1 MGFEEV
7 KEFKTYLKIKGFG
20 GFPAVEVELETL
32 ASLIQFIAE
41 AISSGQIELE
51 KREVSVKRWTVELP
65 KLTGEE
71 GGKR

>member
-7 KEFKTYLKIKGFG
+7 KEFKTYLKIKGVG
-20 GFPAVEVELETL
+20 DFPALEVELESL
-32 ASLIQFIAE
+32 ASLIQFIAK
-41 AISSGQIELE
+41 AISNGQIEFE
-51 KREVSVKRWTVELP
+51 KREVTVKRWTVELP